1 MEDPLEKAIIKELLY
16 IVVELQKIKN
26 YIINYSTIH
35 AYFFGRVVLIAV
47 GRNDGLKVGRFDGFA
62 DGTFLDG
69 QALGNAV
76 VGNAVGRMDGAVE
89 WGAAVGDLLGDD
101 FPVGGAEVVLVGE

>member
-1 MEDPLEKAIIKELLY
+1 M
-16 IVVELQKIKN
+16 
-26 YIINYSTIH
+26 
-35 AYFFGRVVLIAV
+35 
-47 GRNDGLKVGRFDGFA
+47 
-62 DGTFLDG
+62 
-69 QALGNAV
+69 